1 MNTNTKRA
9 KGTYLTVYMD
19 DGLMEKIR
27 IVHEF
32 YADTVEPCTRNFL
45 VTSLLSHA
53 VDQLNESLI
62 DDLYPEDDVLV
73 EELPSNAEKPDD
85 MFQHTSSTLNQ
96 VPASSP
102 LDFPISPDSVSV
114 RTEGES

>member
-19 DGLMEKIR
+19 DGLMERIR
-27 IVHEF
+27 MVHEF

-53 VDQLNESLI
+53 VNQLNESLV
-62 DDLYPEDDVLV
+62 DDLYPEDNVLI
-73 EELPSNAEKPDD
+73 EEPTSNAQNP
-85 MFQHTSSTLNQ
+85 
-96 VPASSP
+96 
-102 LDFPISPDSVSV
+102 
-114 RTEGES
+114 ESKF